1 MNQNNNKYN
10 NQSQSYELK
19 WQNITIAPKNLSGN
33 CCKRGKNSPKIKNI
47 LTDLSGSVK
56 TGEALAI
63 IGGSGAGKTTLLN
76 FLSKKIDTSNLKISG
91 KITLSGIE
99 VLNEENKKGEKNV
112 FTPSEFEAISAYV
125 MQDDLLEAVMTPLE
139 ILLFTAK
146 LKLHES
152 EEVIEKRVSKMLNDL
167 NLNNCKNTRI
177 GDNNFRGVSGGERK
191 RTSIAAEL
199 ISDPKI
205 VFLDEPTTGLDS
217 FNAHEVVQ
225 KICELARIEGKI
237 IIFTIHQ
244 PSSEIYNI
252 LDKILV
258 LADGKTNYFG
268 DKNYCLQ
275 FFDEQLMLKYPG
287 NYNPFE
293 YFIEMT
299 TFDVF
304 NNDKVKSIK
313 AYNNILTE
321 GLINNENEKGKENT
335 NDDDNK
341 KQENYSKYISLLSDI
356 FNGKKKLVKNE
367 ENNFVE
373 FDVGNNNNN
382 KVSEFNNIIDT
393 IDISKKEE
401 LDIFIKE
408 KQKTM
413 GFCYETLMLFG
424 RIMIL
429 SVRNQQRLFFKCIS
443 NVFTAIFSAILF
455 TNVKKNK

>member
-1 MNQNNNKYN
+1 
-10 NQSQSYELK
+10 
-19 WQNITIAPKNLSGN
+19 
-33 CCKRGKNSPKIKNI
+33 
-47 LTDLSGSVK
+47 
-56 TGEALAI
+56 LAI

-76 FLSKKIDTSNLKISG
+76 FLSKKIDTSNLRISG
-91 KITLSGIE
+91 KVTLCGFE
-99 VLNEENKKGEKNV
+99 VLNEENKKGGKNV

-125 MQDDLLEAVMTPLE
+125 MQDDLLEPVMTPLE

-146 LKLHES
+146 LKLNET
-152 EEVIEKRVSKMLNDL
+152 EEIIEKRVSKMLNDL

-177 GDNNFRGVSGGERK
+177 GSNNFRGVSGGERK
-191 RTSIAAEL
+191 RTSIATEL

-225 KICELARIEGKI
+225 KICELAKIEKKI

-244 PSSEIYNI
+244 PSSEIFNI

-268 DKNYCLQ
+268 NKNNCLP

-299 TFDVF
+299 NFDVL

-313 AYNNILTE
+313 AYNNILTAD
-321 GLINNENEKGKENT
+321 LVKNENN
-335 NDDDNK
+335 NDEDKK

-356 FNGKKKLVKNE
+356 FNGKKILMKND
-367 ENNFVE
+367 ENDFVE
-373 FDVGNNNNN
+373 IDVGNKNRIIDNIDNNNDN
-382 KVSEFNNIIDT
+382 LDL
-393 IDISKKEE
+393 SKKEE
-401 LDIFIKE
+401 LDILVKE
-408 KQKTM
+408 KQKTK
-413 GFCYETLMLFG
+413 GFLYETLMLFG

-429 SVRNQQRLFFKCIS
+429 SVRNQQNLFFKCMS
-443 NVFTAIFSAILF
+443 NIFTAVFSAILF
-455 TNVKKNK
+455 TNVYKIIIFYLNLI